1 MIKTGLFVA
10 AIAAAGFFAGS
21 VAADSPLSATLQT
34 PLASATEITTEGVIW
49 SCKANG
55 CTAESDTTYTD
66 ELDACR
72 GLARRVGIITKFGS
86 LDATKLEKCNR
97 VAKH

>member
-1 MIKTGLFVA
+1 MSKIGLFVA
-10 AIAAAGFFAGS
+10 AMAAAGSFAGS

-55 CTAESDTTYTD
+55 CAAESDTSMVD
-66 ELDACR
+66 EMDACR
-72 GLARRVGIITKFGS
+72 GLAREVGVISKFGS
-86 LDATKLEKCNR
+86 LDAAKLEKCNH